1 MAARSGSS
9 EPLWLFH
16 VNLLIHLQRV
26 HYCKLSDSLNGHRF
40 LTTLVFIYIYIYIF
54 FLQRLRWF
62 TLKDDVPLW
71 GIMNNRFQRCFR
83 CPLFL
88 SGANN
93 NVALFYQRPEETNTP
108 QFLKYDRGMT
118 SRMNECGHRDNYY
131 IKILR
136 GFSFKANICKLCL
149 CANTGGTFSSKGKRE
164 SFPVQGAL
172 CSHGEDILIRG
183 ERAYDWF
190 VMPRKKR

>member
-1 MAARSGSS
+1 M
-9 EPLWLFH
+9 
-16 VNLLIHLQRV
+16 
-26 HYCKLSDSLNGHRF
+26 
-40 LTTLVFIYIYIYIF
+40 
-54 FLQRLRWF
+54 
-62 TLKDDVPLW
+62 PLW

-136 GFSFKANICKLCL
+136 GFLLRLIFANFVCVQIQEVPFPQKGREKVFLL
-149 CANTGGTFSSKGKRE
+149 KVHYVVMGRTF
-164 SFPVQGAL
+164 
-172 CSHGEDILIRG
+172 
-183 ERAYDWF
+183 
-190 VMPRKKR
+190 